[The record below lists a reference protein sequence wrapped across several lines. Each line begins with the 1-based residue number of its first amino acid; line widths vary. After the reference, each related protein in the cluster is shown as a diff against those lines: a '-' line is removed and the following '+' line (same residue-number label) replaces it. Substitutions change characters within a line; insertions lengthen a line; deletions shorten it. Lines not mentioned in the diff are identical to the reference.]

1 MDIIGTAIDAAGI
14 FGPVV
19 QKIMAAEP
27 AKDRT
32 ERNRFHE
39 SEKKADFSGREDELA
54 CLVRFCLDKS
64 KNVSWF
70 AISGKGGSG
79 KTRLARELMLRM
91 KKEGWKAHKVDH
103 DRRAELEDAEEDVR
117 KHRKVLLVF
126 DYIKWHMESVGN
138 AADRLF
144 DYWDRRDTKV
154 RILLIERDKIEPDK
168 LLGHTQWK
176 RDFLDRQY
184 QPEEEAAY
192 LDNNGLMRLLP
203 LKKGALT
210 NIVTSY
216 AKNMGYEADQVD
228 AASALE
234 TLRQIDPELQRP
246 LFAQYIADAQATQG
260 VDSVRQWD
268 PYAAHK
274 YVYDK
279 ELERILYNCSNL
291 TSLSS
296 YQQRRLKEITLEL
309 LLSATLAGGIDW
321 SEIAREDG
329 LFASEYQK
337 LCEYKGLLER
347 ADPRYVLKEALGE
360 AVGERLN
367 PLEPDLVGEYFAVR
381 QLHGLLCDEKVGDKD
396 IGTTRAVIEKASKTS
411 LRGCLAKCGM
421 IFSDFPKFQPVQE
434 LRSVLSPS
442 ALVTALNGPPF
453 ISFGGYDWDK
463 LDERTVDG
471 KRQVLL
477 ITREVIER
485 RAYNDKFS
493 GATWKTCTL
502 RKYLNGEFLKRFSEE
517 DQARIELTR
526 NENPDNTWGSYSG
539 KRYKTPGGDPSD
551 DQVFLLSV
559 EEVLKYFPGLKLHK
573 GISGGEWYYEQYDRL
588 IACDK
593 KGRFWWWLRSP
604 GRIQNGAACVGVGG
618 DVYLSGHTV
627 NSELGVRPALW
638 LNL

>member
-1 MDIIGTAIDAAGI
+1 MDIGTIMDIAGAV
-14 FGPVV
+14 GPVA
-19 QKIMAAEP
+19 QKAMDPEP
-27 AKDRT
+27 KKDRT

-39 SEKKADFSGREDELA
+39 SERKADFSGREGELA
-54 CLVRFCLDKS
+54 CLVRFCLDES
-64 KNVSWF
+64 KHVSWF

-91 KKEGWKAHKVDH
+91 EKEGWKAHKVDY
-103 DRRAELEDAEEDVR
+103 DRKVELEAAEADVR
-117 KHRKVLLVF
+117 KGCKVLLVF

-154 RILLIERDKIEPDK
+154 RILFIERDKIEPDK

-176 RDFLDRQY
+176 RDFLNSQY
-184 QPEEEAAY
+184 EPEEEADY

-234 TLRQIDPELQRP
+234 TLQQIDQELQRP
-246 LFAQYIADAQATQG
+246 LFAQYIADAQATQD

-268 PYAAHK
+268 PYSAHK
-274 YVYDK
+274 YIYDK
-279 ELERILYNCSNL
+279 ELERIKYNCSNL

-296 YQQRRLKEITLEL
+296 DQQRRLKEITLEL
-309 LLSATLAGGIDW
+309 LLSATLADGIDW
-321 SEIAREDG
+321 SEIARKKG
-329 LFASEYQK
+329 LFAPDYQK
-337 LCEYKGLLER
+337 LCEYRAPLEK
-347 ADPRYVLKEALGE
+347 DGPREVLAEALGE
-360 AVGERLN
+360 AVGERLS
-367 PLEPDLVGEYFAVR
+367 PLEPDLVGEYFTVR
-381 QLHGLLCDEKVGDKD
+381 QLHGLLCDEKAGKK
-396 IGTTRAVIEKASKTS
+396 AVQAVLKKASKIS

-453 ISFGGYDWDK
+453 IMFGGYDWDK

-477 ITREVIER
+477 ITREVIEQ
-485 RAYNDKFS
+485 RAYNDKYI
-493 GATWKTCTL
+493 KC
-502 RKYLNGEFLKRFSEE
+502 YLGNLH
-517 DQARIELTR
+517 A
-526 NENPDNTWGSYSG
+526 
-539 KRYKTPGGDPSD
+539 
-551 DQVFLLSV
+551 
-559 EEVLKYFPGLKLHK
+559 EEVSERRVPQKVKTRP
-573 GISGGEWYYEQYDRL
+573 S
-588 IACDK
+588 
-593 KGRFWWWLRSP
+593 KGR
-604 GRIQNGAACVGVGG
+604 A
-618 DVYLSGHTV
+618 DTK
-627 NSELGVRPALW
+627 
-638 LNL
+638 